1 MVGARRPRGVTVK
14 TPEQVERMRAAGLVV
29 ARALQRA
36 VEADPDAH
44 QARFDLA
51 LGLAARGERGQ
62 AVDHLIELRKRDKDW
77 NEDGA
82 RKQLLQFFEAWG
94 VMDPDTIR
102 GRRKLSTL
110 LFS

>member
-1 MVGARRPRGVTVK
+1 MRRKDGDKFNDNGVTKV
-14 TPEQVERMRAAGLVV
+14 
-29 ARALQRA
+29 
-36 VEADPDAH
+36 
-44 QARFDLA
+44 
-51 LGLAARGERGQ
+51 
-62 AVDHLIELRKRDKDW
+62 ELRKRDKDW

-102 GRRKLSTL
+102 GRRKLSAL

>member
-1 MVGARRPRGVTVK
+1 MGGIPKRLTYDPRVISSSILVSH
-14 TPEQVERMRAAGLVV
+14 VLDLAGL
-29 ARALQRA
+29 QRE
-36 VEADPDAH
+36 VEASPDAH

-51 LGLAARGERGQ
+51 LALAARGDRGQ

-82 RKQLLQFFEAWG
+82 RKQLLQFFDAWG

-102 GRRKLSTL
+102 GRRKLSAL

>member
-1 MVGARRPRGVTVK
+1 MNDKAIGYDHEDEIEAS
-14 TPEQVERMRAAGLVV
+14 RAPL
-29 ARALQRA
+29 L
-36 VEADPDAH
+36 
-44 QARFDLA
+44 
-51 LGLAARGERGQ
+51 
-62 AVDHLIELRKRDKDW
+62 DHLIELRKRDKDW

-102 GRRKLSTL
+102 GRRKLSAL